1 MACLVSQQVLHGE
14 RGRGSKEGRKEVV
27 KEEEERKKE
36 ITIFRER
43 ESRKKRMRERYCK
56 RKSDRERPLWLLVMI
71 AITF

>member
-1 MACLVSQQVLHGE
+1 MFGISASFTWREGKGEQGGKE
-14 RGRGSKEGRKEVV
+14 RGGKRRGR
-27 KEEEERKKE
+27 RKKE

>member
-1 MACLVSQQVLHGE
+1 MACLVSRQVLHGE

-27 KEEEERKKE
+27 KEEER
-36 ITIFRER
+36 TIFRER